1 MFGLFQ
7 VGIAASPS
15 QKHIQGEMYFVI
27 RFLVMLNWI
36 VDGLGSADDGAF
48 MSKPTHIITISFPH
62 STKGFVIII
71 IIIIIIGMESR
82 AIGHATEEEVIYQE
96 IVFARLYLSVCM
108 MGLCVIV
115 CVWAVIDR
123 RCDTLSTKG
132 KQERVLIFQEGQ
144 LEVTPPSPTPTLTR
158 VTRMCSIIN

>member
-1 MFGLFQ
+1 
-7 VGIAASPS
+7 
-15 QKHIQGEMYFVI
+15 
-27 RFLVMLNWI
+27 
-36 VDGLGSADDGAF
+36 
-48 MSKPTHIITISFPH
+48 
-62 STKGFVIII
+62 
-71 IIIIIIGMESR
+71 MESR

-123 RCDTLSTKG
+123 RCDTLSTKA